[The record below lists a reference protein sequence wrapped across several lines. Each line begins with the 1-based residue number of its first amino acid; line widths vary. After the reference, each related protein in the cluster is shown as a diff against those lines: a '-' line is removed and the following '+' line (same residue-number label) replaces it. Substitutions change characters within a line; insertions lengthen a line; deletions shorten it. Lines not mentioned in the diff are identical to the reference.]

1 MKRLIKRSR
10 TRHAHHTHHVPVH
23 SSASFHECLTTLL
36 KSPMYL
42 VVLVAVT
49 AAAYAFADTH
59 FAVGI
64 DDLAGERYF
73 NGELIAQGR
82 FTWPLI
88 AHLFNLHGYVP
99 LVEDV
104 IGSILIALGALLFSA
119 LFMMVSHRRFDIVAS
134 AIFSAIFVSCPLP
147 ADVLL
152 YQSMG
157 IAIGGCFILVALSLA
172 LAWHALTTTP
182 ARSAACLIGAIAAA
196 IFAISWYES
205 SAVVYVCAA
214 LFCLL
219 LADEASADNSAKNAR
234 LNRVLRIF
242 GRGALFAGVLGAA
255 ILAEGILDQVVMAQ
269 LAIEPS
275 HRAANHPLERPVG
288 NRHLLISWIF
298 YYCLEGLVY
307 APVALLDIAFAII
320 IIVAIAEIPVH
331 RSLVRVMLY
340 LGLIAGLASI
350 TFLLRSTAEFRTAQA
365 ACLISGIALALI
377 YMKAANRKHTHRK
390 LTSKRVLVPL
400 SIACASAFCIAQVI
414 ALNQFFMTDWD
425 RYLDEASI
433 AQGIAHDIEIAGL
446 SEKPVVFTGNYR
458 LMGPW
463 RDATWA
469 RADDP
474 RIHFLE
480 GLHDFDRIDTTD
492 PQYALPLNGVGEY
505 LSWGM
510 KAFESQ
516 DEEFKFFAHVG
527 CPLVQ
532 ASAEQVADG
541 RARSDGL
548 PIWPQDGSIVDEGDY
563 IIVHLGDTYPHRSG
577 REAS

>member
-1 MKRLIKRSR
+1 M
-10 TRHAHHTHHVPVH
+10 
-23 SSASFHECLTTLL
+23 
-36 KSPMYL
+36 
-42 VVLVAVT
+42 VLVAIT
-49 AAAYAFADTH
+49 AAAYAFSDTH

-88 AHLFNLHGYVP
+88 AYFFNLHGYVP

-119 LFMMVSHRRFDIVAS
+119 LFMMVSHKRFDVVSS

-147 ADVLL
+147 ADILL

-172 LAWHALTTTP
+172 LTWHALTTTRVCSV
-182 ARSAACLIGAIAAA
+182 ASLIGALVAA

-219 LADEASADNSAKNAR
+219 LADEASADNQSENTQLK
-234 LNRVLRIF
+234 RVFRIL
-242 GRGALFAGVLGAA
+242 GRGAVFACVLGIA
-255 ILAEGILDQVVMAQ
+255 ILAEGIIDQAVMAQ

-275 HRAANHPLERPVG
+275 HRAANHPLERPIG
-288 NRHLLISWIF
+288 NRHLLASWVF
-298 YYCLEGLVY
+298 YYCLEGLIY
-307 APVALLDIAFAII
+307 APVALLDIAFAVIV
-320 IIVAIAEIPVH
+320 IVAITELPAY
-331 RSLVRVMLY
+331 RSPLRAALY

-350 TFLLRSTAEFRTAQA
+350 TFLLRSTAEFRTAQG
-365 ACLISGIALALI
+365 ACLISGIAMALL
-377 YMKAANRKHTHRK
+377 YMKAANRKRTRHK

-400 SIACASAFCIAQVI
+400 SITCATAFCIVQVI
-414 ALNQFFMTDWD
+414 AINQFFITDWN

-433 AQGIAHDIEIAGL
+433 AQGIAHDIETAGL
-446 SEKPVVFTGNYR
+446 SEKPVVFTGDYR

-469 RADDP
+469 HADDP

-480 GLHDFDRIDTTD
+480 GLHDFDRIDKTD
-492 PQYALPLNGVGEY
+492 PQYALPLNGTGEY

-510 KAFESQ
+510 KAFGSQ

-532 ASAEQVADG
+532 ASTEQVADG
-541 RARSDGL
+541 QARSEGL

-563 IIVHLGDTYPHRSG
+563 VIVHLGDTYPHRNG
-577 REAS
+577 HEAA